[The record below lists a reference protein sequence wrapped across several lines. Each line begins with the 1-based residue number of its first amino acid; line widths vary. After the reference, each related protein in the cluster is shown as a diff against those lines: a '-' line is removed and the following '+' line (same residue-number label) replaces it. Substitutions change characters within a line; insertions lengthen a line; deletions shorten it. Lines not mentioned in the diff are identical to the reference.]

1 MDLGGFNW
9 TLLTIIGPLVLAVVI
24 IVAVLR
30 NPTGDNL
37 FKLGRAAGNLL
48 PEKKDDKGG
57 MPGGGMPG
65 MGGMGGMEM

>member
-30 NPTGDNL
+30 NRVSRDVAD
-37 FKLGRAAGNLL
+37 KSERATRDLYR
-48 PEKKDDKGG
+48 EEDRVHRDDDD
-57 MPGGGMPG
+57 
-65 MGGMGGMEM
+65 EDRI